1 LGRDERDQPGL
12 QRGIVIPNFN
22 SLDSAW
28 PSPMQD
34 PFQTSARIEVGGDLQ
49 PPAPHTPFAPASND
63 FVDGS
68 QTHETSAV
76 FTGTLLGADASTAQL
91 YVGGCEGFGVEYY
104 MFALGERIPV
114 LVEEVIS
121 SPGVHLD
128 VVFPATGSTVTGA
141 LVTVRM
147 QPITPVRV
155 PEPATFL
162 LGAICANPF
171 TD

>member
-1 LGRDERDQPGL
+1 
-12 QRGIVIPNFN
+12 
-22 SLDSAW
+22 
-28 PSPMQD
+28 M
-34 PFQTSARIEVGGDLQ
+34 GGV
-49 PPAPHTPFAPASND
+49 N
-63 FVDGS
+63 
-68 QTHETSAV
+68 
-76 FTGTLLGADASTAQL
+76 
-91 YVGGCEGFGVEYY
+91 GFGVEYY

-141 LVTVRM
+141 LVNVRM

-162 LGAICANPF
+162 LVGVGGLTAAIVIAGDRHRSNLCKSF
-171 TD
+171 HGLT